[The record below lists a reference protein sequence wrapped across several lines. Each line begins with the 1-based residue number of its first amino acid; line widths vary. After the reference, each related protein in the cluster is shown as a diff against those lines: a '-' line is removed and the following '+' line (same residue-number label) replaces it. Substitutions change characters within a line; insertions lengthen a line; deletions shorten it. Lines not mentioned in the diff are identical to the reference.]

1 MRTDRVNSDQGRVFS
16 KVRPVLLCLSAGA
29 VVLAVA
35 LVAFSALLTAQSSPQ
50 AMISP
55 LSIVASILG
64 ALVAGLVTARL
75 TGRQGALY
83 GAITGLLL
91 FGVLF
96 AISLVTWH
104 EQFDVQAIIRLA
116 AMILAGALGGILG
129 VNLKKR

>member
-16 KVRPVLLCLSAGA
+16 KVRPVLLGLSAGA

-64 ALVAGLVTARL
+64 ALVAGLETARL
-75 TGRQGALY
+75 TRRQRALN
-83 GAITGLLL
+83 GPITGLLL
-91 FGVLF
+91 Y
-96 AISLVTWH
+96 
-104 EQFDVQAIIRLA
+104 
-116 AMILAGALGGILG
+116 GA
-129 VNLKKR
+129 